1 MTLTQFVSICRR
13 RHNAESDSY
22 WSDEEIYQLITNR
35 CNEVL
40 SVIGLLEELDES
52 NTSVQGT
59 QEIAYPTDAVTI
71 RQVDYD
77 GQRLRRITFRQW
89 NEFKNR
95 NEPPTPQG
103 TPSMF
108 FTWERQIYLVT
119 IPASSG
125 DTISIWYYKEHPYI
139 DGTTNTTID
148 IPSVLHS
155 HLVPGV
161 VSDMFAKDLNQS
173 MMRFYEDRWQQV
185 SLPAFRKFKAQEEE
199 GGQFSI
205 IGDADTQEDRD
216 VGYF

>member
-1 MTLTQFVSICRR
+1 MTLAQFVDVCRR
-13 RHNAESDSY
+13 RHNAESDTY

-40 SVIGLLEELDES
+40 SVIGLLEALDET
-52 NTSVQGT
+52 NVSVVGT
-59 QEIAYPTDAVTI
+59 QTIAYPTDATTI

-77 GQRLRRITFRQW
+77 GSRLRRITFRQW

-95 NEPPTPQG
+95 NDPPTPQG

-108 FTWERQIYLVT
+108 FTWNRQIYLVT
-119 IPASSG
+119 IPASAG

-139 DGTTNTTID
+139 DNSAQTTID

-161 VSDMFAKDLNQS
+161 VADMFAKELNQS
-173 MMRFYEDRWQQV
+173 MLQFYENRWVNV
-185 SLPAFRKFKAQEEE
+185 SMPVFRKFKAQEEE

-205 IGDADTQEDRD
+205 IGDADTQEDRHI
-216 VGYF
+216 GSF